1 MNIFETFSFENPN
14 KEIYEDNKKTEKKEY
29 TREELLKLPK
39 KERIRIEQ
47 EEIENKT
54 KKLYPNLNF
63 EMFEG
68 TKEHKLQE
76 KLLNFQ

>member
-1 MNIFETFSFENPN
+1 MPLPVNIFETFSFENPN
-14 KEIYEDNKKTEKKEY
+14 KETYEDTKKTEKKEY

-63 EMFEG
+63 EVFEG
-68 TKEHKLQE
+68 NKEHKI
-76 KLLNFQ
+76 